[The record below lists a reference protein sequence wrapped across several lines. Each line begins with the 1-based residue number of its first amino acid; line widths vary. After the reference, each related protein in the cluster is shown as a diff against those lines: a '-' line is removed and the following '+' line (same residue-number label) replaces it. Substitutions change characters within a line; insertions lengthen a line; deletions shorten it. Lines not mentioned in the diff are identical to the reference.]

1 MKQIFVC
8 ECHLIENARMVSAY
22 MVLGQNRREAR
33 LMMRDGDHIVDAVRL
48 YGDYVLECGWTTL
61 TPEKE
66 EEFLKSGVHCIFAG
80 T

>member
-22 MVLGQNRREAR
+22 MVLAQNRREAR

-48 YGDYVLECGWTTL
+48 YGDYVL
-61 TPEKE
+61 
-66 EEFLKSGVHCIFAG
+66 S
-80 T
+80 